1 MMDVGNAHRP
11 VFSRRTNWDLGEN
24 ALTSA
29 CRAARESGRK
39 LLDLTVSNPTRC
51 GFDYSAFDPSRDFAS
66 AENLKYNPDPLGL
79 PLARKAVRDLY
90 AQAGVAVPEK
100 RLMLSSS
107 TSEAYC
113 HLFRLL
119 CNPGDVVLAPVP
131 SYPLFQFL
139 ADVCDVTLSP
149 YRLQREEDGWR
160 IDRKS
165 LLAALSTKTKAMIVV
180 NPNNPTGSFLE
191 SDDADFLCRTA
202 EARGLAVICDEVFA
216 DYPIAPRATAVRTL
230 AGRDGPLSFILGGLS
245 KFLAMP
251 QMKLAWILAQ
261 GAGSEEAFRRLE
273 MIADTFL
280 SVNAPVQNALPLWM
294 PRREAIQG
302 QVARRIAANMEF
314 LRTELGGKPGLAVP
328 PVEGGWYALVAM
340 DGIADED
347 GFALSLLEERG
358 VVIHPGY
365 YYDLGEDAFAVLSLL
380 TPEDVWR
387 EGVHALAEHHALV
400 SVL

>member
-1 MMDVGNAHRP
+1 MMDAGKAKRP

-24 ALTSA
+24 VLASA
-29 CRAARESGRK
+29 CRAARESGKK

-51 GFDYSAFDPSRDFAS
+51 GFDYGAFDPSLDFAS
-66 AENLKYNPDPLGL
+66 RENLKYNPDPLGL
-79 PLARKAVRDLY
+79 PVARKAVRDLY
-90 AQAGVAVPEK
+90 AQTGVSVPEN

-107 TSEAYC
+107 TSEAYS

-119 CNPGDVVLAPVP
+119 CNPADAILAPVP

-149 YRLQREEDGWR
+149 YRLQREADGWR
-160 IDRKS
+160 IDRAS
-165 LLAALSTKTKAMIVV
+165 LLKALSSKTRAIIVV
-180 NPNNPTGSFLE
+180 SPNNPTGSYLDA
-191 SDDADFLCRTA
+191 DDADFLCRTA
-202 EARGLAVICDEVFA
+202 QARGLAVICDEVFA

-230 AGRDGPLSFILGGLS
+230 AGREGPLTFVLGGLS
-245 KFLAMP
+245 KLLAMP
-251 QMKLAWILAQ
+251 QMKLAWILTQ
-261 GAGSEEAFRRLE
+261 GEGAEEACRRLE

-294 PRREAIQG
+294 PRRKEIQG
-302 QVARRIAANMEF
+302 QVGRRIAANMEF
-314 LRTELGGKPGLAVP
+314 LRTELKGKPGIVVP

-347 GFALSLLEERG
+347 GFALNLLEERG

-365 YYDLGEDAFAVLSLL
+365 FYELGEDAYAVLSLL
-380 TPEDVWR
+380 TPEDIWR
-387 EGVHALAEHHALV
+387 EGVRALAEHHALV